1 MAAQAPNAAAPPQP
15 LANLVLVDGVAEQED
30 PNTHGLSLV
39 TDLKKEDFKL
49 YDQRK
54 EVAIQSL
61 SAGAGTRPIALW
73 LIVQCN
79 DGSPADFGSN
89 FIKPILQD
97 LKTPLQHL
105 AQRDVLGVA
114 HWCADGSAKV
124 DMAPGTDVDAA
135 LSAVDQVLGPK
146 VANTSDRAA
155 MQAMLHMVNMA
166 VESTRNTKPG
176 SGSDQPYMPVFLFL
190 NGDQGGTDSREA
202 NTIIEALMESSGMVF
217 GLGEVD
223 MHHDVLEDV
232 GSGQTYN
239 QIHYYCRTTGG
250 QFYSTTQTN
259 LFAPTLDYIISQL
272 HARYTLAFQP
282 AKIDGK
288 PHELRVDLNKEAQ
301 SRFPKTTPRFRIECI
316 PRPAKP

>member
-1 MAAQAPNAAAPPQP
+1 MAAQAPGTATAAQPQ
-15 LANLVLVDGVAEQED
+15 ANLVLVDGVAEQED
-30 PNTHGLSLV
+30 PNTHGQSLV
-39 TDLKKEDFKL
+39 TQLKKEDFRL

-61 SAGAGTRPIALW
+61 ISGSDTRPVALW

-79 DGSPADFGSN
+79 DGSPADIGSN

-105 AQRDVLGVA
+105 SQRDVLGVA
-114 HWCADGSAKV
+114 HWCADGSSKV

-135 LSAVDQVLGPK
+135 LSAVDQVLGPR
-146 VANTSDRAA
+146 VTNSSDRGA

-166 VESTRNTKPG
+166 VESTKNIKPSGG
-176 SGSDQPYMPVFLFL
+176 STQPYMPVFLFL

-202 NTIIEALMESSGMVF
+202 NVIIEALMESSGMVF

-250 QFYSTTQTN
+250 QFYSTTQTS

-282 AKIDGK
+282 AKMDGK
-288 PHELRVDLNKEAQ
+288 PHELRVDLTKEAQ

-316 PRPAKP
+316 PHPAK

>member
-1 MAAQAPNAAAPPQP
+1 M
-15 LANLVLVDGVAEQED
+15 VDGVAEQED
-30 PNTHGLSLV
+30 PNTHGQSLV
-39 TDLKKEDFKL
+39 TQLKKEDFRL

-61 SAGAGTRPIALW
+61 NSGSDTRPVALW

-105 AQRDVLGVA
+105 SQRDVLGVA
-114 HWCADGSAKV
+114 HWCADGSSKV

-146 VANTSDRAA
+146 VANTSDRGA
-155 MQAMLHMVNMA
+155 MQAMLHMVNSA
-166 VESTRNTKPG
+166 VDSTKATKP

-202 NTIIEALMESSGMVF
+202 NVIIEALMESSGMVF

-250 QFYSTTQTN
+250 QFYSTTQTS

-272 HARYTLAFQP
+272 HARYTLTFQP
-282 AKIDGK
+282 AKMDGK
-288 PHELRVDLNKEAQ
+288 PHELRVDLTKDAQ

-316 PRPAKP
+316 PKPAK